1 MRDAEGKPLTLPF
14 LSDVESLSSVI
25 RLPRTSEAEIE
36 RVSRVFPFKVPLFY
50 AGLMDPENPL
60 CPIRLQAVPTIEELS
75 GTGVADPLGEE
86 SIALTPA
93 FFKRYPGRGVFIAAT
108 ECAMYCRFCNRR
120 RLVGRDF
127 DPAVFREETLA
138 FIEKCEEVR
147 EVILSGGD
155 PLMLDP
161 IELDYILSRLRRIG
175 HLKVIRLSSRMP
187 VVFPERVELHREVVK
202 RHAPLWFIVHIN
214 HPREVTPE
222 FIEAIN
228 GLRDARASCVSHT
241 VLLRRV
247 NDCRHVLARLFELL
261 VDAGVKPYYLFQLDD
276 VMGATHFKVRVE
288 EGLSIM
294 KGLRASLS
302 GLCMPQYA
310 LDITGGLGKIP
321 LEGPYLGKKEGDRL
335 HMENIH
341 GEQGAYLDDGKES
354 RCNGCGIC
362 KG

>member
-1 MRDAEGKPLTLPF
+1 MRDAEGKPFTLPF
-14 LSDVESLSSVI
+14 LSDAESLSSVI
-25 RLPRTSEAEIE
+25 RMDRTSEAEIE
-36 RVSRVFPFKVPLFY
+36 GVSRVFPFRVPLFY

-75 GTGVADPLGEE
+75 GTGVADPLGEG

-93 FFKRYPGRGVFIAAT
+93 FFKRYPGRGVFLAAA

-127 DPAVFREETLA
+127 DPAVYREETLA
-138 FIEKCEEVR
+138 FIEECEEVR

-175 HLKVIRLSSRMP
+175 HLKVIRVSSRMP
-187 VVFPERVELHREVVK
+187 VVFPERVELHREVLK
-202 RHAPLWFIVHIN
+202 RHAPLWFIVHVN

-228 GLRDARASCVSHT
+228 GLRDARASCVSQT

-276 VMGATHFKVRVE
+276 VMGATHFKVRIE

-310 LDITGGLGKIP
+310 VDITGGLGKIP
-321 LEGPYLGKKEGDRL
+321 LEGPYLGPKTGDRL
-335 HMENIH
+335 HLENIY
-341 GEQGAYLDDGKES
+341 GERGTYLDDGKES

-362 KG
+362 KS